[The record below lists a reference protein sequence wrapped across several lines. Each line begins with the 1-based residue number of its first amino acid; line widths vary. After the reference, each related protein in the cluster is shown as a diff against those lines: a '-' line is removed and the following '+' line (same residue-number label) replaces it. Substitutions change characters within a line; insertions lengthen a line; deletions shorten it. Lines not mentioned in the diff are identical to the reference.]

1 MPILEKLYDKSI
13 IYRSVGILLE
23 NFNPTSNEQMTLFS
37 NNERR
42 SKNENLAK
50 IINRNNGILR
60 KRLDSASCTMP
71 NMLCFANRKPTIP
84 TCPQV
89 AKDVITDRI

>member
-1 MPILEKLYDKSI
+1 MGLELF
-13 IYRSVGILLE
+13 VLLE

-50 IINRNNGILR
+50 SLDKLEAKFGRNIVTTGFTGKVDYKQDFIS
-60 KRLDSASCTMP
+60 KG
-71 NMLCFANRKPTIP
+71 
-84 TCPQV
+84 
-89 AKDVITDRI
+89 